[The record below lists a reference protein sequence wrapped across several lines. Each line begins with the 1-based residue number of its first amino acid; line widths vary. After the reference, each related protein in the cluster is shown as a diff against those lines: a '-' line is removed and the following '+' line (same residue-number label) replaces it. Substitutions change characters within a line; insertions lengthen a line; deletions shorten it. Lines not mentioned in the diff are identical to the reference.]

1 MGKKSGGG
9 GNSKQA
15 TGGGNRGSGGG
26 GGGGS
31 FQQVKDRLKK
41 VGPKLSSSEL
51 DRIKEKTGISRG
63 IKAQATKQGLSLPG
77 SGPRER
83 AELPGYGS
91 SEAQGMFP
99 AEFDYQSALNLVN
112 AQGNIDTQIANLN
125 SDASKYIT
133 QLQVGGAKDVAG
145 IQGGTAKY
153 VADRELEGNLGVENI
168 RTKGA
173 IDLQGIVNAVMANV
187 ENIRGEYGVKGKKV
201 DRSTAILGGLVS
213 AFNF

>member
-9 GNSKQA
+9 SNSKQA
-15 TGGGNRGSGGG
+15 KGGGSKGSG

-31 FQQVKDRLKK
+31 FQQIKDRLQN

-51 DRIKEKTGISRG
+51 DRIKEKTGVSGG
-63 IKAQATKQGLSLPG
+63 IRAIAKKQGISLPG

-83 AELPGYGS
+83 AEVPGYGS

-99 AEFDYQSALNLVN
+99 AVLDYNALIGSIN

-133 QLQVGGAKDVAG
+133 QLQVGGAKDVAN
-145 IQGGTAKY
+145 IQSGTAKY
-153 VADRELEGNLGVENI
+153 VADRELESDLGVENI

-173 IDLQGIVNAVMANV
+173 IDLQGIINAGLANV
-187 ENIRGEYGVKGKKV
+187 ENIRGEYGIKGKKV

-213 AFNF
+213 AFSF

>member
-1 MGKKSGGG
+1 MGNKSGGG
-9 GNSKQA
+9 
-15 TGGGNRGSGGG
+15 NRSSG

-31 FQQVKDRLKK
+31 FQQVRDRLKN

-51 DRIKEKTGISRG
+51 DRIKERTGASSG
-63 IKAQATKQGLSLPG
+63 IKAQATKQGISLPG

-83 AELPGYGS
+83 AEVPGYGS
-91 SEAQGMFP
+91 SEAEGMFP
-99 AEFDYQSALNLVN
+99 AVFDYQSALNLVN

-145 IQGGTAKY
+145 IQGDTAKY
-153 VADRELEGNLGVENI
+153 VADRELESNLGVENI

-173 IDLQGIVNAVMANV
+173 IDLQGIVNAGMANV

>member
-9 GNSKQA
+9 G
-15 TGGGNRGSGGG
+15 
-26 GGGGS
+26 S
-31 FQQVKDRLKK
+31 FQQIKDRLQN

-51 DRIKEKTGISRG
+51 DRIKEKTGVSGG
-63 IKAQATKQGLSLPG
+63 IRAIAKKQGISLPG

-83 AELPGYGS
+83 AEVPGYGS

-99 AEFDYQSALNLVN
+99 AVLDYNALIGSIN

-133 QLQVGGAKDVAG
+133 QLQVGGSKDVAG
-145 IQGGTAKY
+145 IQSGTAKY

-168 RTKGA
+168 RAKGA
-173 IDLQGIVNAVMANV
+173 IDLQGIINAGMANV
-187 ENIRGEYGVKGKKV
+187 ENIRGEYGVKGKKI
-201 DRSTAILGGLVS
+201 DRSTAILGSLVS

>member
-26 GGGGS
+26 GGS
-31 FQQVKDRLKK
+31 FQQVKDRLQN
-41 VGPKLSSSEL
+41 VGSKLSSSEL

-83 AELPGYGS
+83 AEVPGYGS
-91 SEAQGMFP
+91 SEAGGMFP

-145 IQGGTAKY
+145 IQ
-153 VADRELEGNLGVENI
+153 
-168 RTKGA
+168 TKGA
-173 IDLQGIVNAVMANV
+173 IDLQGIVNAGMENV
-187 ENIRGEYGVKGKKV
+187 ENIRGGYGIKGKKI
-201 DRSTAILGGLVS
+201 DQKTAILGSLVS

>member
-9 GNSKQA
+9 G
-15 TGGGNRGSGGG
+15 
-26 GGGGS
+26 S
-31 FQQVKDRLKK
+31 FQEIKDRLEK
-41 VGPKLSSSEL
+41 VGSKLSSSEL
-51 DRIKEKTGISRG
+51 DRIKEKTGVSGG
-63 IKAQATKQGLSLPG
+63 IRAIAKKQGISLPG

-83 AELPGYGS
+83 AEVPGYGS

-99 AEFDYQSALNLVN
+99 AVLDYNALIGGIN

-133 QLQVGGAKDVAG
+133 QLQVGGAKDVAK
-145 IQGGTAKY
+145 IQGRTAKY

-173 IDLQGIVNAVMANV
+173 IDLQGIINAGMSRV
-187 ENIRGEYGVKGKKV
+187 ERIRGKYDVRGKKI

>member
-9 GNSKQA
+9 SNSKQA
-15 TGGGNRGSGGG
+15 KGGGSKGSG

-31 FQQVKDRLKK
+31 FQQIKDRLQN

-51 DRIKEKTGISRG
+51 DRIKEKTGVSGG
-63 IKAQATKQGLSLPG
+63 IRAIAKKQGISLPG

-83 AELPGYGS
+83 AEVPGYGS

-99 AEFDYQSALNLVN
+99 AVLDYNALIGSIN

-133 QLQVGGAKDVAG
+133 QLQVGGAKDVAN
-145 IQGGTAKY
+145 IQSGTAKY
-153 VADRELEGNLGVENI
+153 VADRELESDLDVENI

-173 IDLQGIVNAVMANV
+173 IDLQGIINAGLANV
-187 ENIRGEYGVKGKKV
+187 ENIRGEYGIKGKKV

-213 AFNF
+213 AFSF

>member
-9 GNSKQA
+9 SNSKQA
-15 TGGGNRGSGGG
+15 KGGGSRGSG

-31 FQQVKDRLKK
+31 FQQIKDLLQN

-51 DRIKEKTGISRG
+51 DKIKEKTGVSGG
-63 IKAQATKQGLSLPG
+63 IRAIAKKQGISLPG

-83 AELPGYGS
+83 AEVPGYGFS
-91 SEAQGMFP
+91 GGEGMFP

-145 IQGGTAKY
+145 IQ
-153 VADRELEGNLGVENI
+153 
-168 RTKGA
+168 TKGA
-173 IDLQGIVNAVMANV
+173 IDLQGIVNAGMENV
-187 ENIRGEYGVKGKKV
+187 ENIRGGYGIKGKKI
-201 DRSTAILGGLVS
+201 DQKTAILGSLVS

>member
-26 GGGGS
+26 GGS
-31 FQQVKDRLKK
+31 FQQIKDRLAK
-41 VGPKLSSSEL
+41 VGNRLSSSEL
-51 DRIKEKTGISRG
+51 DRIKEKTGVSSG
-63 IKAQATKQGLSLPG
+63 IKAQAKKQGISTPG
-77 SGPRER
+77 IRPRER
-83 AELPGYGS
+83 AEVPGYGFS
-91 SEAQGMFP
+91 GAGGMFP

-133 QLQVGGAKDVAG
+133 QLQVGGAKDVAN
-145 IQGGTAKY
+145 IQSGTAKY

-173 IDLQGIVNAVMANV
+173 IDLQGIVNAGMANV
-187 ENIRGEYGVKGKKV
+187 ENIRGEYGIKGKKV
-201 DRSTAILGGLVS
+201 DRSTAILGSLVS

>member
-26 GGGGS
+26 GGS
-31 FQQVKDRLKK
+31 FQQVRDRLQN
-41 VGPKLSSSEL
+41 VGSKLSSSEL

-83 AELPGYGS
+83 AEVPGYGS
-91 SEAQGMFP
+91 SEAEGMFP

-133 QLQVGGAKDVAG
+133 QLQVGGSKD
-145 IQGGTAKY
+145 
-153 VADRELEGNLGVENI
+153 VENI

-173 IDLQGIVNAVMANV
+173 IDLQGIVNAGMANV

>member
-1 MGKKSGGG
+1 MGRQSGGG
-9 GNSKQA
+9 SNSNQA
-15 TGGGNRGSGGG
+15 RGGGSRGSGGG
-26 GGGGS
+26 GGS
-31 FQQVKDRLKK
+31 SQQIKDRLKK
-41 VGPKLSSSEL
+41 VGSKLSSSEL
-51 DRIKEKTGISRG
+51 ARIKEKTGVSGGIRAIAKRQGIS
-63 IKAQATKQGLSLPG
+63 SPG
-77 SGPRER
+77 R
-83 AELPGYGS
+83 AAVPGYGS

-133 QLQVGGAKDVAG
+133 QLQVGGAKDVAN

-173 IDLQGIVNAVMANV
+173 IDLQGIVNAGMANV

>member
-26 GGGGS
+26 GGS
-31 FQQVKDRLKK
+31 FQQVRDRLQN
-41 VGPKLSSSEL
+41 VGSKLSSSEL

-83 AELPGYGS
+83 AEVPGYGS
-91 SEAQGMFP
+91 SEAEGMFP

-133 QLQVGGAKDVAG
+133 QLQVGGAKDVAN

-173 IDLQGIVNAVMANV
+173 IDLQGIVNAGMANV

>member
-9 GNSKQA
+9 SNSKQA
-15 TGGGNRGSGGG
+15 KGGGSKGSG

-31 FQQVKDRLKK
+31 FQQIKDRLQN

-51 DRIKEKTGISRG
+51 DRIKEKTGVSGG
-63 IKAQATKQGLSLPG
+63 IRAIAKKQGISLPG

-83 AELPGYGS
+83 AEVPGYGS

-99 AEFDYQSALNLVN
+99 AVLDYNALIGSIN

-133 QLQVGGAKDVAG
+133 QLQVGGAKDVAN
-145 IQGGTAKY
+145 IQSGTAKY
-153 VADRELEGNLGVENI
+153 VADRELESNLGVENI

-173 IDLQGIVNAVMANV
+173 IDLQGIINAGLANV
-187 ENIRGEYGVKGKKV
+187 ENIRGEYGIKGKKV

-213 AFNF
+213 AFSF

>member
-1 MGKKSGGG
+1 MGRQSG
-9 GNSKQA
+9 GNSRQA
-15 TGGGNRGSGGG
+15 STGSRPRASGSNSPSQTLGEQLRNV
-26 GGGGS
+26 GS
-31 FQQVKDRLKK
+31 
-41 VGPKLSSSEL
+41 KLSSQEL
-51 DRIKEKTGISRG
+51 ERIKEGSDLSGG
-63 IKAQATKQGLSLPG
+63 IKARATKLGISLPG
-77 SGPRER
+77 IGRRER
-83 AELPGYGS
+83 AEVPGYGS
-91 SEAQGMFP
+91 SEAEGMFP
-99 AEFDYQSALNLVN
+99 AVFDYQSALNLVN

-145 IQGGTAKY
+145 IQGDTAKY
-153 VADRELEGNLGVENI
+153 VADRELESNLGVENI

-173 IDLQGIVNAVMANV
+173 IDLQGIVNAGMANV